1 MFFALFSMGYIDVNI
16 GSPKILK
23 CLVTKEGVKIP
34 LPSTLMTELGQTKHI
49 DTIHDY
55 LQDN

>member
-1 MFFALFSMGYIDVNI
+1 MGYIDVNI

-34 LPSTLMTELGQTKHI
+34 LPSTLMTELGQTKLI